1 MKKDVIIVGAGP
13 AGLSAAEVLAR
24 EGKDVLVL
32 EQKKIIGDKVCAG
45 GISLKDLELG
55 IPKSLLQR
63 SFKKVIVHSP
73 KETVE
78 VKLDKPFM
86 ATIDRKDL
94 GKWLARKAKKAG
106 AEIRTET
113 SVLNIGHNF
122 IRTAENKIN
131 FDYLIGADGAN
142 SIVRRHLGL
151 PTKKVLEAFQ
161 YILPQKFKDM
171 ELYFDADRFGPT
183 YAWIFPYAKTTSIGS
198 GADLQYKK
206 FPAIN
211 IKKNLDS
218 WCRQKKFDLKNSVFQ
233 AHTINYDYRGHEFGS
248 KFLVGDAAGFASG
261 LTGGG
266 MYQAMRSGIDVAK
279 KILDPKYDCP
289 GIKKLLRVKA
299 IEETVLGTLMINKTW
314 TKIEHYL
321 ILNLIKSKWMNQK
334 IAEHVQ

>member
-1 MKKDVIIVGAGP
+1 MKKDVIIIGAGP

-45 GISLKDLELG
+45 GISLKDLKFG

-63 SFKKVIVHSP
+63 TFKSIIVHAP
-73 KETVE
+73 NETV
-78 VKLDKPFM
+78 KISLDKPFM

-94 GKWLARKAKKAG
+94 GNWLARKAKKAG
-106 AEIRTET
+106 AEIKTET
-113 SVLNIGHNF
+113 SVLNIGNNF
-122 IRTAENKIN
+122 IKTAENKIN

-142 SIVRRHLGL
+142 SIVRRHLCL
-151 PTKKVLEAFQ
+151 PSKKVIEAFQ
-161 YILPQKFKDM
+161 YILPQKFKDV
-171 ELYFDADRFGPT
+171 ELYFDADRFGPA
-183 YAWIFPYAKTTSIGS
+183 YAWIFPYAKTTSIGC
-198 GADLQYKK
+198 GADLPYKK
-206 FPAIN
+206 FTAISV
-211 IKKNLDS
+211 KKNLDS

-233 AHTINYDYRGHEFGS
+233 AHTINYDYRGHEFGN
-248 KFLVGDAAGFASG
+248 KFLAGDAAGFASG

-266 MYQAMRSGIDVAK
+266 IYQAMCSGIDIAK

-299 IEETVLGTLMINKTW
+299 IEEAVLGTLFINTTW

-321 ILNLIKSKWMNQK
+321 ILNLIKSKWMNQR